1 MHEIIGDT
9 IKLTRGDS
17 LVTELALSRGGA
29 VYEPQEGDKI
39 MFAIKS
45 KLNSTRTSY
54 IEQTPLFAKEI
65 PTSDMTLRIDPAD
78 TKSLPFGSYCYD
90 VEVALSDGTVD
101 TVINN
106 APFVLM
112 PEVY

>member
-1 MHEIIGDT
+1 MHEIIGNT

-17 LVTELALSRGGA
+17 LVTELALSKSGA
-29 VYEPQEGDKI
+29 AYEPQEGDKI

-54 IEQTPLFAKEI
+54 IEQTPLVAKEI
-65 PTSDMTLRIDPAD
+65 PTSDMTLRIDPDD
-78 TKSLPFGSYCYD
+78 TKSLPFGSYSYD
-90 VEVALSDGTVD
+90 VEVTLSDGTVD